1 MDTVVWTV
9 ALMAAVGLVGSV
21 LLLIVSR
28 KLAIGEDE
36 RLTYLMSILPGVNC
50 GACGHPGCEQYAKAM
65 MNGAPPNACTTGGNR
80 VAQALAAYLGVESTG
95 VVQREAFV
103 ACQGSLDHIDPQLVF
118 KGVPSCRVFSTLSYS
133 SLSCPFGCLG
143 YGDCAEACPFDAIV
157 VENGV
162 ARIDTAACTGCG
174 TCAKICP
181 RGIISMVD
189 QASSPTA
196 SVVTCKNT
204 MAGAKTRKVC
214 SVGCIGCQ
222 KCAKT
227 CPTQSITVENNLA
240 RIDTDTCI
248 GCGTCAIVCPYNAP
262 KVDEEKKK
270 AVRCNGCAE
279 RVAAGEKPVCV
290 EACPARALD
299 FGDAEEMAKMGER
312 GNIAPLPDP
321 SETTPNIFIKAS
333 ADAQPVGAAEIAN
346 PLEVA

>member
-196 SVVTCKNT
+196 SV
-204 MAGAKTRKVC
+204 
-214 SVGCIGCQ
+214 
-222 KCAKT
+222 
-227 CPTQSITVENNLA
+227 ENNLA

-248 GCGTCAIVCPYNAP
+248 GCGTCIEVCPTHAIS
-262 KVDEEKKK
+262 KLV
-270 AVRCNGCAE
+270 
-279 RVAAGEKPVCV
+279 
-290 EACPARALD
+290 
-299 FGDAEEMAKMGER
+299 F
-312 GNIAPLPDP
+312 
-321 SETTPNIFIKAS
+321 
-333 ADAQPVGAAEIAN
+333 Q
-346 PLEVA
+346 

>member
-9 ALMAAVGLVGSV
+9 VLMAAVGLVGSV

-162 ARIDTAACTGCG
+162 ARIDTAACTGCED
-174 TCAKICP
+174 
-181 RGIISMVD
+181 M
-189 QASSPTA
+189 
-196 SVVTCKNT
+196 
-204 MAGAKTRKVC
+204 
-214 SVGCIGCQ
+214 
-222 KCAKT
+222 
-227 CPTQSITVENNLA
+227 
-240 RIDTDTCI
+240 
-248 GCGTCAIVCPYNAP
+248 
-262 KVDEEKKK
+262 
-270 AVRCNGCAE
+270 
-279 RVAAGEKPVCV
+279 
-290 EACPARALD
+290 PARHHLD
-299 FGDAEEMAKMGER
+299 GRPGLVANRLRGDVQEHHGRRQNAQGVQRGLHRLPEVRENLPHPVDHCGEQPR
-312 GNIAPLPDP
+312 AHRHGHVHRLRNVHRSVPDP
-321 SETTPNIFIKAS
+321 CHQQTGV
-333 ADAQPVGAAEIAN
+333 PVM
-346 PLEVA
+346 PW

>member
-65 MNGAPPNACTTGGNR
+65 MNGAPPNACTTGGDR

-118 KGVPSCRVFSTLSYS
+118 KGVSSCRVFSTLSYS

-189 QASSPTA
+189 QAAANRLRGDVQEHHGGRQNAQGVQRGLHRLPEVRENLPHPVDHRGEQPRA
-196 SVVTCKNT
+196 HRHGHVHRLRNVHRSV
-204 MAGAKTRKVC
+204 
-214 SVGCIGCQ
+214 
-222 KCAKT
+222 
-227 CPTQSITVENNLA
+227 
-240 RIDTDTCI
+240 
-248 GCGTCAIVCPYNAP
+248 
-262 KVDEEKKK
+262 
-270 AVRCNGCAE
+270 
-279 RVAAGEKPVCV
+279 
-290 EACPARALD
+290 
-299 FGDAEEMAKMGER
+299 
-312 GNIAPLPDP
+312 PDP
-321 SETTPNIFIKAS
+321 CHQQTGV
-333 ADAQPVGAAEIAN
+333 PVM
-346 PLEVA
+346 PW

>member
-1 MDTVVWTV
+1 M
-9 ALMAAVGLVGSV
+9 
-21 LLLIVSR
+21 
-28 KLAIGEDE
+28 
-36 RLTYLMSILPGVNC
+36 
-50 GACGHPGCEQYAKAM
+50 
-65 MNGAPPNACTTGGNR
+65 
-80 VAQALAAYLGVESTG
+80 
-95 VVQREAFV
+95 VQREAFV

-248 GCGTCAIVCPYNAP
+248 GCGTCIEVCPTHAIS
-262 KVDEEKKK
+262 KLV
-270 AVRCNGCAE
+270 
-279 RVAAGEKPVCV
+279 
-290 EACPARALD
+290 
-299 FGDAEEMAKMGER
+299 F
-312 GNIAPLPDP
+312 
-321 SETTPNIFIKAS
+321 
-333 ADAQPVGAAEIAN
+333 Q
-346 PLEVA
+346 